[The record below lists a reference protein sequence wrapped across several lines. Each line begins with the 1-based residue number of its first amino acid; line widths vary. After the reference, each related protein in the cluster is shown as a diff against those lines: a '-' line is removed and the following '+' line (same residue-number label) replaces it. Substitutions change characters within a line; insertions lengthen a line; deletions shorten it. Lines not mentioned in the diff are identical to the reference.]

1 MNNKKSLGGLN
12 FQGIEASVEDE
23 DIEEAIEIMEVGKQQ
38 HSAREIEEDD
48 ILEEVGY
55 EEDFVDE
62 DDVEKLID

>member
-1 MNNKKSLGGLN
+1 
-12 FQGIEASVEDE
+12 
-23 DIEEAIEIMEVGKQQ
+23 MEVGKVQTK
-38 HSAREIEEDD
+38 EIEEDD